1 MAVEKWHRRLGV
13 GLFVFLLSFVAT
25 GVALQHTADLGLD
38 NSYVPAAAAVALY
51 GVAPDV
57 TDYAVGRRWI
67 SHAGRFLYLD
77 GAPLSYLRVSELRGA
92 VAIGGALWVAGDDKL
107 WLLSTRGETLDEFSF
122 GAGLPDVVQDV
133 AVGAAGDL
141 VIRGLRG
148 DWSAGVSAGAPALEW
163 RASAPKRPSWSA
175 PAIAPPALRARVRA
189 HAHAHF
195 ISWERLLIDL
205 HSGRLFGVV
214 GVIVA
219 DVAALLLLLLAL
231 LGLLLW
237 GRRKPSRG
245 AGN

>member
-1 MAVEKWHRRLGV
+1 M
-13 GLFVFLLSFVAT
+13 AT

-77 GAPLSYLRVSELRGA
+77 GAPLPYLRVSELRGA
-92 VAIGGALWVAGDDKL
+92 VATGGALWVAGDDKL
-107 WLLSTRGETLDEFSF
+107 WLLSARGETLDEFSL
-122 GAGLPDVVQDV
+122 GAGLPDVVQGV
-133 AVGAAGDL
+133 AVAANGNL

-148 DWSAGVSAGAPALEW
+148 DWSATGSADTPALEW
-163 RASAPKRPSWSA
+163 RAFVPKQPSWSA
-175 PAIAPPALRARVRA
+175 PAAAPPALHEQVRA

-237 GRRKPSRG
+237 RRRKPFRG
-245 AGN
+245 AGD